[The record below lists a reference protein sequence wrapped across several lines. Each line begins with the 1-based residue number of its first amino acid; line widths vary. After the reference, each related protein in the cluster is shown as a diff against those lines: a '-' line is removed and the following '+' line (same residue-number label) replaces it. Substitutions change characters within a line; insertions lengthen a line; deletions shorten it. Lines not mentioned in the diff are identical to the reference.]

1 MIRSAPATFRS
12 RSFWRKR
19 RLLELVFRQSLYQA
33 FISLF
38 RRARVGH
45 AIRLGDCKLPRSR
58 VVVDGGPIR
67 LARGVPEG
75 LQHFAGAS

>member
-33 FISLF
+33 FLSLF
-38 RRARVGH
+38 RRARVGTQYGSGIANFRAH
-45 AIRLGDCKLPRSR
+45 AL
-58 VVVDGGPIR
+58 
-67 LARGVPEG
+67 
-75 LQHFAGAS
+75 